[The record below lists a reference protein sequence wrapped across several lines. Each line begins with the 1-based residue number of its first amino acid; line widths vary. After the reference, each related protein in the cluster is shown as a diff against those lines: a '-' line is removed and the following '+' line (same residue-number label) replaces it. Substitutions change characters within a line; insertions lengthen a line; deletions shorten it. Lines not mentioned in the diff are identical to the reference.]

1 MKKEGQI
8 RIPSGCAIA
17 AVISKEGNRMS
28 GEMITNSMKPM
39 HDRSNGLGG
48 GFAAYGIYPDYKDFS
63 DSKVTPG
70 ITVSV
75 TPMKGL
81 SFWASAVE
89 GFRAPVL
96 DELYYSVDLGMPWLP
111 GGVVDANPD
120 LKPEKSWN
128 YEVGMNALFG

>member
-1 MKKEGQI
+1 MLRYSYFKRE
-8 RIPSGCAIA
+8 S
-17 AVISKEGNRMS
+17 
-28 GEMITNSMKPM
+28 
-39 HDRSNGLGG
+39 SN
-48 GFAAYGIYPDYKDFS
+48 PDYKDFS

-75 TPMKGL
+75 TPMNGL

-111 GGVVDANPD
+111 GGVVDAN
-120 LKPEKSWN
+120 LI
-128 YEVGMNALFG
+128 